1 MNGFSTLTETRIN
14 RMIAAINIAAE
25 KRIRSNLPGSMN
37 FRMAALRTALPE
49 ISYFSCDRLNSVTMA
64 RNAKTATAVKTRAYV
79 R

>member
-1 MNGFSTLTETRIN
+1 MNGFNTLTEMRISN
-14 RMIAAINIAAE
+14 MTAAISIATE

-37 FRMAALRTALPE
+37 FRMAALRAASPE